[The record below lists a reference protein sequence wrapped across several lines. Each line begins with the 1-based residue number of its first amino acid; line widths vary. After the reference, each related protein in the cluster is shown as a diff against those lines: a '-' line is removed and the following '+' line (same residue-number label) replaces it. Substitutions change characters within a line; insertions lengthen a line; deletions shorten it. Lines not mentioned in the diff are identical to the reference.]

1 MSEIIEF
8 ILLMQVLGLLALLI
22 YFLSD
27 YLEIDSIRKKLIF
40 IIGILSLILVPWVLV
55 FYYIN

>member
-22 YFLSD
+22 YLLSD